1 MRNIPYILI
10 LISMLLFVNCES
22 EEILNPDAVHIEHT
36 VVQAEIK
43 PGKIFPAVR
52 FTKTL
57 PLGVPYN
64 IKQAELKNVTAYLL
78 KNEVQVIPLHYTSD
92 GLYKPLYEFYV
103 EAYWVSDPY
112 SHFLCFFL
120 VFCPNI
126 YEKLVVC
133 DGFFAFFF
141 FL

>member
-64 IKQAELKNVTAYLL
+64 IKQN
-78 KNEVQVIPLHYTSD
+78 
-92 GLYKPLYEFYV
+92 
-103 EAYWVSDPY
+103 
-112 SHFLCFFL
+112 
-120 VFCPNI
+120 
-126 YEKLVVC
+126 
-133 DGFFAFFF
+133 
-141 FL
+141 